1 VKGLNQHTIDLGG
14 HGAGGERHAQLA
26 SGQTSG
32 MEERGWRG
40 STGHR
45 NVINRNVGRSM
56 MGFRN
61 NGHKIIGRRNI
72 GSREF
77 SGRGK

>member
-1 VKGLNQHTIDLGG
+1 
-14 HGAGGERHAQLA
+14 
-26 SGQTSG
+26 

-45 NVINRNVGRSM
+45 NVINRNVGGSM

-61 NGHKIIGRRNI
+61 NGHKMIGRRNI